1 MNNATY
7 AKLCG
12 GLALVWALGLMF
24 IPPFATTV
32 EQLMLLFLSTNAR

>member
-12 GLALVWALGLMF
+12 GLVLVWVFGLMF
-24 IPPFATTV
+24 IAPFSETV